1 MNINHNNEEIALNN
15 NNLEYNSNN
24 SKLVSNTNNSIQNNS
39 SNNEVNNN
47 NINKFGFNSLI
58 NNILILLKDYFH
70 NDNLYLNNIK
80 LISESINE
88 QTLFAR
94 CSINDI
100 MLYLNQITYPRY
112 NGSTPN
118 MNEKYIKDKLNII
131 NDRLGKIDDL
141 KDSMNQNIRN
151 TEIELITYYEES
163 RNILHKIRI
172 LHKDG
177 NSNDIN
183 IEKNCLNFEGIE
195 ILEKKYN
202 KLLNENSRLKMNIK
216 INNSLKSK
224 SVKRDKNR
232 KNNFMSNN
240 NRNNSCSRNKYN
252 YNLKNSNSMKDEV
265 KNIGY
270 KKKSNTLILSKNSE
284 DLNKN
289 KKYYINIII
298 DFSTMI
304 LDFLNDM
311 KNLQEHIIKKSS
323 NLKEF
328 KKKFE
333 INKKNIK
340 LFCEKILKNRNSPE
354 KIKDIN
360 IKTKQNE
367 KNNIHKLEKEIKEK
381 DIKIKK
387 LEEEISKY
395 ISKNKELMNKI
406 NERDKNKTNGNEE
419 IKKELGSID
428 DKNLNQT
435 NINNNKNEILIKE
448 KNRIIDELNNKL
460 KEKEIDYKICFDIKT
475 TLEKINED
483 STNKIKELIDKDK
496 QFELYEKKEN
506 SNGKDEDEYKII
518 MNNLKEYQGL
528 TQQLKDCNNI
538 LQQINN

>member
-270 KKKSNTLILSKNSE
+270 KKKSN
-284 DLNKN
+284 
-289 KKYYINIII
+289 
-298 DFSTMI
+298 
-304 LDFLNDM
+304 
-311 KNLQEHIIKKSS
+311 